1 MNTNIDNAAT
11 QTNRPGAREVLLAGI
26 GAVSLIRKNATG
38 AVKEAVAIAGRAP
51 KAASIA
57 IEGIGEQGR
66 YYRGR
71 VTAHANELGQR
82 AIAVAGELSAS
93 VQTRLQPV
101 LGTLDG
107 LTARF
112 GVRLVKTTG
121 KRSGGKRARKT
132 TRVATKRKARKAA

>member
-1 MNTNIDNAAT
+1 MSTNIDTAAT
-11 QTNRPGAREVLLAGI
+11 ATIRPGAREVLLAGI

-51 KAASIA
+51 KAAGIA

-66 YYRGR
+66 FYRER
-71 VTAHANELGQR
+71 MTARASVLGQR
-82 AIAVAGELSAS
+82 AVTAAGEWSTHMQS
-93 VQTRLQPV
+93 RLQPV

-112 GVRLVKTTG
+112 GLRLVKTTA
-121 KRSGGKRARKT
+121 KRTGAKRARKT
-132 TRVATKRKARKAA
+132 VRVAAKRKARKAA